1 VNARPPIGEAFDKA
15 AVRWG
20 DRTACLDRVLGL
32 WHATSWRDH
41 AKAVHTLA
49 ARLAEV
55 GIGPGAIVG
64 IAGPNGGARLA
75 AERAVLHRGAMV
87 RPLADPDEFG
97 AADAPEAQHVDAVLA
112 PDAGIL
118 ATLSRQL
125 RIAPSHGFVWDTSP
139 AGRPTAPVAP
149 PDGAF
154 AYADSSWTYGG
165 LADLLA
171 GTPVPPGGD
180 GMLFSFLPPDWHEG
194 HWLVA
199 VAPIAWGCSV
209 AFSENAE
216 TAGTDL
222 RHLQPTILAGP
233 PRLWKRLAIE
243 FDTASALS
251 SGLQRQMVRLALSG
265 ALPGLGGLLRSRMR
279 TRLGLDRAETAALT
293 AGILGAR
300 LQQRFTEL
308 GIPVASASI
317 LGLPAFDPEP
327 YSAGLA
333 DLVALPEVFDARVV
347 MVPGQAS
354 PKVEVVLDAEA
365 VSAAGGME
373 EPAAAARSAARN
385 ILTAMGLADATL
397 DIHAEPISFLQPSVG
412 PDGSVRWFMLT
423 CARGVAAA

>member
-1 VNARPPIGEAFDKA
+1 
-15 AVRWG
+15 
-20 DRTACLDRVLGL
+20 
-32 WHATSWRDH
+32 
-41 AKAVHTLA
+41 
-49 ARLAEV
+49 
-55 GIGPGAIVG
+55 
-64 IAGPNGGARLA
+64 
-75 AERAVLHRGAMV
+75 MV
-87 RPLADPDEFG
+87 RPLADPDDVGE
-97 AADAPEAQHVDAVLA
+97 ADASDAPHVDAVLA
-112 PDAGIL
+112 PDVGML
-118 ATLSRQL
+118 ASLSQQL
-125 RIAPSHGFVWDTSP
+125 RIAPSHGFVWETSSV
-139 AGRPTAPVAP
+139 ARPPAPVAP
-149 PDGAF
+149 PDGTL
-154 AYADSSWTYGG
+154 AYANTSWTYGG
-165 LADLLA
+165 LTDLLA
-171 GTPVPPGGD
+171 GTPSPPGGD

-233 PRLWKRLAIE
+233 PRLWKRLATE

-265 ALPGLGGLLRSRMR
+265 VLPGLGGILRSRMR

-300 LQQRFTEL
+300 LQQRFTAL
-308 GIPVASASI
+308 GIPVSSASV

-347 MVPGQAS
+347 AVSGQAS

-385 ILTAMGLADATL
+385 ILTAMGLSDATL
-397 DIHAEPISFLQPSVG
+397 DIYAEPTSFLQPSVG

-423 CARGVAAA
+423 RAKDVAAA